1 MALLKSLLT
10 LWVWK
15 VTRPVWAMFSK
26 LKASV
31 GLEKSLSYHFQHNAK
46 DDNFDNQD
54 PQFFYVGKKSGRRPC
69 HWTIYQELCQ
79 LFIRAVQSLLCWI
92 MWRSLIPRLSYM

>member
-15 VTRPVWAMFSK
+15 VTRPVWTMFSK

-31 GLEKSLSYHFQHNAK
+31 GLEKDSVIIFSIMQKMITQDFHFQAWFH
-46 DDNFDNQD
+46 
-54 PQFFYVGKKSGRRPC
+54 
-69 HWTIYQELCQ
+69 
-79 LFIRAVQSLLCWI
+79 
-92 MWRSLIPRLSYM
+92 M